1 MVGQIMAN
9 QLEGYQ
15 SVAERIELWWAK
27 WPDGRIDSK
36 IIYQDGTRYIVQTD
50 LYRDVSDLVPFSTDY
65 AEEIRTAQNRFPLE
79 NAITSSIGR
88 SLHTGGLSKFSEG
101 IPRPSFD
108 EMRRVQLQVVP
119 KPEVGLTATTEH
131 DPWTSFGEAVDT
143 VANGL
148 VAGTPILDVPE
159 CQHGPMAFKEGTG
172 KTGAPYKGF
181 VCTNKNREFQCPP
194 RWQK

>member
-1 MVGQIMAN
+1 MAGQIMGN

-27 WPDGRIDSK
+27 WPNGRIDSK

-50 LYRDVSDLVPFSTDY
+50 LYRDVNDLVPFSTDY

-119 KPEVGLTATTEH
+119 TPEVGLTATTEH
-131 DPWTSFGEAVDT
+131 DPWTSFGEAVDS
-143 VANGL
+143 VANDL
-148 VAGTPILDVPE
+148 VTGVAILDVPT
-159 CQHGPMAFKEGTG
+159 CQHGPMAFKEGQG
-172 KTGAPYKGF
+172 KNGPYKGF

>member
-1 MVGQIMAN
+1 MGN

-27 WPDGRIDSK
+27 WPNGRIDSK

-50 LYRDVSDLVPFSTDY
+50 LYRDVNDLVPFSTDY

-119 KPEVGLTATTEH
+119 TAEVGPLVATEH
-131 DPWTSFGEAVDT
+131 DSWTSFGEAVDT

-148 VAGTPILDVPE
+148 VTGEAILDVPT
-159 CQHGPMAFKEGTG
+159 CQHGPMAFKEGQG
-172 KTGAPYKGF
+172 KNGPYKGF